1 MHPAMAAAAAAFFH
15 GGDEEEAGVVVAG
28 GAGVGRRAVFGGGG
42 GFNAA
47 RPAFVTQQLFPTTAA
62 ASLAVTGTA
71 TQQQAMAAVPEL
83 AWGGAAAHWARPP
96 SRTKSRRGPRSRSSQ
111 YRGVTFYR
119 RTGRWESH
127 IWYVSRHPPCLPS
140 PSSPW
145 RQQSFQDHYAN
156 HLPLI
161 LPSSPSLV
169 CVSWICRDCGKQVYL
184 GGFDTAQAAA
194 RAYDQA
200 AIKFRGVEAD
210 INFVLDDYKED
221 IGKVTTSTQELSL
234 RPCPSAASSSSAM
247 SALFLTT
254 TACC

>member
-184 GGFDTAQAAA
+184 GESQLSPCV
-194 RAYDQA
+194 RAHSSLIPPRCSAHDS
-200 AIKFRGVEAD
+200 
-210 INFVLDDYKED
+210 VLVSLFTS
-221 IGKVTTSTQELSL
+221 IFTRRIRHSTSCCKVSKTPEKWSIIICTLSF
-234 RPCPSAASSSSAM
+234 
-247 SALFLTT
+247 ALKK
-254 TACC
+254 